1 LTTIVTRAGKGSP
14 LTNNEV
20 DANFTNLNDAKIET
34 LTSTDTSVTIT
45 GTGASRNLSVPVNP
59 NVVSGPASATDNA
72 VARFDTTTG
81 KLVQNSVVTIDDTG
95 NEAGVLSQQFSDGTA
110 VAVAAG
116 KQWYNATTG
125 SWNLGMGGGN
135 ITQQVG
141 EELFVYG
148 KASSAIVDSPLQII
162 YQTGTVGA
170 SGVITFAP
178 TTSGITDGNRIIGV
192 ATESIALNAFGRV
205 TSYGVIHGIDTTGS
219 AYGETWAD
227 NDEIWYDPTTGNP
240 TKVKP
245 SAPNLKV
252 SVGTIINAGS
262 GGSGSIQVEINHGS
276 VLGGTDSN
284 VQITSAANGNILT
297 YDGGNGYFKNTDL
310 TAGTAI
316 SVSKSAN
323 GVLTVNNTGVTSV
336 TASTGISVS
345 SATGGVTITNSAPD
359 QTVAL
364 TAGAG
369 ISVSGTY
376 PNFTVTSTVTGASI
390 TDDTTTNA
398 TRYPLFAAAT
408 SGTASTVYTS
418 STKYAFNPSTG
429 ALTVAGDVTSA
440 SDERLKQN
448 WRSLPADF
456 LTNLSNV
463 KSGIYDRTDLA
474 VTQAG
479 VSAQSL
485 QQVLP
490 QTVNTNEDG
499 MLSVSYGNAAL
510 VAAIELAKEVTA
522 LRKELNELKEK
533 G

>member
-1 LTTIVTRAGKGSP
+1 MTTIVTRAGKGSP

-81 KLVQNSVVTIDDTG
+81 KLVQNSVVVIND
-95 NEAGVLSQQFSDGTA
+95 AGTMSGVESLVFDGSIPAATPVGTMWYDGTTETLNF
-110 VAVAAG
+110 
-116 KQWYNATTG
+116 QQN
-125 SWNLGMGGGN
+125 N
-135 ITQQVG
+135 ITQQIG

-148 KASSAIVDSPLQII
+148 KASSAITDSPLQII

-178 TTSGITDGNRIIGV
+178 TVSGITDGNRIIGV
-192 ATESIALNAFGRV
+192 ATENIALNGTGRV
-205 TSYGVIHGIDTTGS
+205 TCFGVVHGITTDGT
-219 AYGETWAD
+219 AFGETWAD
-227 NDEIWYDPTTGNP
+227 GDEIWYNPATGNP
-240 TKVKP
+240 TKIKP

-533 G
+533 VK